1 MYRYFNSGG
10 WSPSLKRHN
19 LPLYKKFQSGSG
31 FYRRPKYN
39 VPVNII
45 ENETN
50 YEVHVYALSFDK
62 EQIKVSVVND
72 VLYINGS
79 RQIDE
84 NNLPN
89 FIQQEYPIKSFERI
103 IRLHGQVDTA
113 NISARQDEGVLK
125 LTLPKTPE
133 AQKSSQEIVIQ

>member
-1 MYRYFNSGG
+1 MHRYFNEGG
-10 WSPSLKRHN
+10 CPPAMRRYN
-19 LPLYKKFQSGSG
+19 LPFYEKFHYGRG
-31 FYRRPKYN
+31 YRRPKYN
-39 VPVNII
+39 VPVNIV
-45 ENETN
+45 ENETH

-79 RQIDE
+79 RTVDE

-103 IRLHGQVDTA
+103 IHLHGQVDTTR
-113 NISARQDEGVLK
+113 ISARQEEGVLK